1 MILFIF
7 WNFFKNCSI
16 FWKKFLSLNSSPE
29 GEIMTTHYEKK
40 VRCSECGAENE
51 YTCIGSTNVF
61 GSPDLDTRPPEMQR
75 STIFA
80 SIQRCPECGYCA
92 SEVST
97 TRPDARAVV
106 GGKEYRDQLNDPT
119 YPELANSFLCK
130 AMVDRESKDFS
141 AATWAFILAAW
152 ACDDSDHPDQAMA
165 CRQKAAD
172 MLAIAEEH
180 GQQVADQD
188 SASTAILVDLLR
200 RSGRIEQAR
209 EVIATRRGRI
219 TEDIVAR
226 ILDFQTALLDKNDIS
241 CHPFLHFHQCSVQ
254 NMYVNH
260 ITVF

>member
-75 STIFA
+75 STTFA
-80 SIQRCPECGYCA
+80 PIQRCPECGYCA

-97 TRPDARAVV
+97 THPEARAVV

-141 AATWAFILAAW
+141 AATWAFIHAA
-152 ACDDSDHPDQAMA
+152 
-165 CRQKAAD
+165 
-172 MLAIAEEH
+172 
-180 GQQVADQD
+180 
-188 SASTAILVDLLR
+188 
-200 RSGRIEQAR
+200 
-209 EVIATRRGRI
+209 
-219 TEDIVAR
+219 
-226 ILDFQTALLDKNDIS
+226 
-241 CHPFLHFHQCSVQ
+241 
-254 NMYVNH
+254 
-260 ITVF
+260 